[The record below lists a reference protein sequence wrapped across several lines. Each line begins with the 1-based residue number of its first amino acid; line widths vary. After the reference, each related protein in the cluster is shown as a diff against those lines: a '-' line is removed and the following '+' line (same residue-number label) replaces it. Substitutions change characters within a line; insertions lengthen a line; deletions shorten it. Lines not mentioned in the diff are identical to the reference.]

1 MPWYFW
7 VSVSALVMTV
17 GVVKGG
23 RPAKKVWRAAQRYAK
38 KRKSQRIKAQ
48 GRARTAKRQAQLA
61 KPARRI
67 PQSPWKPAPLLTPQ
81 PAPRRPVL
89 RIQRCS
95 AACRTSRK
103 PASTCDC
110 ACRGRDHGRYR
121 TGTAANIRATKYTPA
136 QQTAQR
142 RAQVKAGNQRWK
154 QRHQA
159 AIAKANGG
167 KPIPRGGKG

>member
-7 VSVSALVMTV
+7 LGALTLVTVV
-17 GVVKGG
+17 GVVKGK
-23 RPAKKVWRAAQRYAK
+23 RTRRKVWRAICRYAK
-38 KRKSQRIKAQ
+38 KRKSQRIKARGKARVAQ
-48 GRARTAKRQAQLA
+48 RQTRPTRRA
-61 KPARRI
+61 
-67 PQSPWKPAPLLTPQ
+67 PQSPWKPVQPVSQPGVKAPKPL
-81 PAPRRPVL
+81 AAL
-89 RIQRCS
+89 RLKACS
-95 AACRTSRK
+95 KPCRTSRK
-103 PASTCDC
+103 PEATCDC
-110 ACRGRDHGRYR
+110 ACNGRNHGKLIP
-121 TGTAANIRATKYTPA
+121 GTAANIRATKYTPA